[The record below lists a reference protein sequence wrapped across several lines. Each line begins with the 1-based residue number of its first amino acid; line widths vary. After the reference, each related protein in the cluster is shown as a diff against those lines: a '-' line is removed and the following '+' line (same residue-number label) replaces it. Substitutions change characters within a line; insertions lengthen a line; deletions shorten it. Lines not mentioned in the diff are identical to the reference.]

1 MFDGYKKGNNQAR
14 ISLLNACL
22 IATQMGINQAR
33 IGLWGECLMA
43 TKRGI
48 TKLG

>member
-14 ISLLNACL
+14 I
-22 IATQMGINQAR
+22 
-33 IGLWGECLMA
+33 GLWGECVIAANRGNNQVRIGLWNGCLIA